1 MERNNLE
8 KVFNKIK
15 KERGEVASIYKAF
28 SDFPEGVQ
36 AHFQFY
42 KKILLDPDLPL
53 SRLQREYLAFST
65 SQENQCPYCIG
76 HHREAFQRQGGD
88 LPQQEKDLFKEF
100 SKTLTHAPWKASLFK
115 KRFLDLGLGLDQ
127 WKHAVFVVSYFNM
140 ANRLALSMNLD
151 LEEKF
156 EQTCN

>member
-76 HHREAFQRQGGD
+76 HHREAFQRQSGD

-100 SKTLTHAPWKASLFK
+100 SKILKFGINFPIVSFAIEICI
-115 KRFLDLGLGLDQ
+115 
-127 WKHAVFVVSYFNM
+127 AVGKTSFV
-140 ANRLALSMNLD
+140 
-151 LEEKF
+151 E
-156 EQTCN
+156 